1 MSARTSS
8 VAPGERTRLPEDIG
22 ARRRIAE
29 DLETT
34 LFVQAAAGS
43 GKTGALVAR
52 VVALIDGGRA
62 ELREIAA
69 ITFTEAAA
77 TELRTRVATALADPI
92 ASDAGGV
99 VAGRRAD
106 ALLQL
111 DEAAMTTIHGFA
123 QRLLTEHPIEA
134 GLPLRFDVADER
146 TASLVRQER
155 FDAFI
160 DTLFDDES
168 ARDLL
173 GAAQILGVTPEHF
186 RALSDQMS
194 ERFDPGERPST
205 PADGLRVVV
214 RECVG
219 TVREAGAECL
229 DHRGGCPDPDDRL
242 RVRLDRLAGA
252 LDDPLLDRADED
264 AWLGALAWLVALPGE
279 SRGKVGR
286 ATSWAPGRIEDAR
299 EALRE
304 YDEARAAGLAAVW
317 DRVLGE
323 IGGRLREE
331 AARFADERRAVGS
344 LFFSDLLVLGYEVL
358 ASSPAVR
365 EDARARYRYLLVDEF
380 QDTDPLQFQM
390 LTLLGGEG
398 GTGALSGG
406 RLFFVGDPMQS
417 IYRFRGADVA
427 RYRAVRDAVGVDA
440 TVELTTNFRSAPEI
454 CTAVS
459 EIFAKLVEG
468 PDAATV
474 RLRPFRQD
482 DPRTRVWRIG
492 HGDAERSVGER
503 RAEEATAIV
512 EALRALVDSGAT
524 VVDEGSARPVAYG
537 DVAVL
542 VPARTGMATLV
553 RAFTLAGIDVRLT
566 ESALVYDAEEVADLV
581 TVLRA
586 IEDRGE
592 ESDVVAALRTAI
604 FSISDPQLRAHVE
617 AGGRWDLGLTSPP
630 RGSKTDAGAP
640 EIHAAFAVLRELR
653 DARRLLGPVGTLLAL
668 IDRCRVREIAASAPG
683 GVDALSRIAFLI
695 GRARACEEA
704 GGRTVADL
712 LRFFALEKRL
722 RVRVPDPE
730 LPGERPDA
738 VRILTI
744 HGAKGLEFPVVVL
757 AELGR
762 TIGERAKPPDLIVE
776 GGRIEVAL
784 GEGRATRGYRSC
796 ADQSAAEDAA
806 EALRVLYVGATR
818 ARDYLFIC
826 GAHRRSSSGATSL
839 AALLEDVIDLPEA
852 PRSPTDRAGSDARSR
867 ERDAVTPEMLERASA
882 HWAAIAEASTRIAA
896 VAPSALERTAVA
908 GRGPRRGA
916 DPLIDGDDPGD
927 DRGAGGIGWRR
938 ARAGT
943 AIGRAVHGLLQ
954 RIDLTDPRDL
964 EALAVRCAEREGCA
978 EFAETVATRARAAVS
993 SAIVRQAAANPRALR
1008 ELPVTA
1014 VTGDGVLEGVVDLC
1028 FPTDGGWVIVD
1039 YKTDVVAD
1047 VAEAEQRADR
1057 YRLQAGAYALALQG
1071 VTGAPV
1077 ARVVLLFLAPPDGS
1091 IEVAIGD
1098 LPRAMADAAD
1108 AIAADL
1114 APQTLAL
1121 GHDRSR

>member
-1 MSARTSS
+1 VSARTSS

-219 TVREAGAECL
+219 TVRAAGAECL

-592 ESDVVAALRTAI
+592 ESDVGAADGDLFDLRSTAARPCRGRWAVGPRAHLPSAW
-604 FSISDPQLRAHVE
+604 FEDRRRGTRDPRRVRRSPGVTRRSPTPRPGRDAPRAHRPLSGAGDRGERSGRRGRTFPDRVPHRSGPSVRGGRGAHGRRSPSVLRARE
-617 AGGRWDLGLTSPP
+617 ATPG
-630 RGSKTDAGAP
+630 AGARSGASRRAP
-640 EIHAAFAVLRELR
+640 GRRAHPHDPRREGPR
-653 DARRLLGPVGTLLAL
+653 VPRRRARRARSH
-668 IDRCRVREIAASAPG
+668 DRGARETPRPDRRGRA
-683 GVDALSRIAFLI
+683 DR
-695 GRARACEEA
+695 GRARRGPGDAWVSQLRRPER
-704 GGRTVADL
+704 GR
-712 LRFFALEKRL
+712 RR
-722 RVRVPDPE
+722 RRS
-730 LPGERPDA
+730 
-738 VRILTI
+738 
-744 HGAKGLEFPVVVL
+744 
-757 AELGR
+757 
-762 TIGERAKPPDLIVE
+762 PP
-776 GGRIEVAL
+776 
-784 GEGRATRGYRSC
+784 C
-796 ADQSAAEDAA
+796 
-806 EALRVLYVGATR
+806 ALR
-818 ARDYLFIC
+818 
-826 GAHRRSSSGATSL
+826 RR
-839 AALLEDVIDLPEA
+839 
-852 PRSPTDRAGSDARSR
+852 
-867 ERDAVTPEMLERASA
+867 
-882 HWAAIAEASTRIAA
+882 
-896 VAPSALERTAVA
+896 
-908 GRGPRRGA
+908 
-916 DPLIDGDDPGD
+916 DPG
-927 DRGAGGIGWRR
+927 A
-938 ARAGT
+938 
-943 AIGRAVHGLLQ
+943 
-954 RIDLTDPRDL
+954 
-964 EALAVRCAEREGCA
+964 
-978 EFAETVATRARAAVS
+978 
-993 SAIVRQAAANPRALR
+993 
-1008 ELPVTA
+1008 
-1014 VTGDGVLEGVVDLC
+1014 
-1028 FPTDGGWVIVD
+1028 
-1039 YKTDVVAD
+1039 
-1047 VAEAEQRADR
+1047 
-1057 YRLQAGAYALALQG
+1057 
-1071 VTGAPV
+1071 
-1077 ARVVLLFLAPPDGS
+1077 
-1091 IEVAIGD
+1091 
-1098 LPRAMADAAD
+1098 
-1108 AIAADL
+1108 
-1114 APQTLAL
+1114 
-1121 GHDRSR
+1121 